1 MTAECFAISTAT
13 SSLILRMG
21 AMVEDSMGLS
31 IRALLDRDI
40 DLAQGVI
47 AADDDIE
54 MVVYM
59 VEGKVIKHVHV

>member
-1 MTAECFAISTAT
+1 MLRHFDRDIEELK
-13 SSLILRMG
+13 SLILRLG